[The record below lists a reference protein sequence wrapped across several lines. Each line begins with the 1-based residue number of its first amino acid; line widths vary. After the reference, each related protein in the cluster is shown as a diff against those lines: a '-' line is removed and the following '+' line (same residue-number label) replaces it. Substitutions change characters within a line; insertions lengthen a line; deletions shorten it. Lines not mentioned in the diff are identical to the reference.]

1 MDLLPFFASQNPA
14 IELITPSSP
23 SYDTH
28 RTIFVSPSVQP
39 PAILRPSSIPDVS
52 KCVSFL
58 SSHSIP
64 FTIRVGGHDMH
75 GRSMNND
82 SVTLDLRRLNNI
94 VIDKESMT
102 AKVGGGVLASTLIEE
117 LQKEDLS
124 TPCGTVDAV
133 GYAGW
138 AMYGG
143 YGLYSSLFGLGVDQI
158 VGASI
163 VDARGDVVEV
173 RAGDELLKGIRG
185 AGGAFGVVVEVTVQV
200 YEMGEILAGA
210 IMFQSSDLSTAIHEY
225 NKGSRALVDE
235 GIPQCLGLMQAVVPL
250 PSPTLAVFFSWNSP
264 DHTEGRKWLDKISS
278 LAPVM
283 VNTVAPI
290 TPLAFMAEV
299 SKFVPKSTQGR
310 MYTISLREI
319 TDEVAAV
326 IGEYTAKIPSD
337 PHILF
342 DVHQLRKESPSAQPN
357 ADSVF
362 IAREPHYVVEI
373 CTIVADAKNLEGALA
388 WGREFQQALQKTDA
402 ANILPASYLSFLPRD
417 EVEHEKI
424 FAGELEFLKQLK
436 GRTDKK
442 NVFKAAISYL

>member
-1 MDLLPFFASQNPA
+1 MDTLPSFASQNPST
-14 IELITPSSP
+14 ELIIPSSP
-23 SYDTH
+23 SYNTH
-28 RTIFVSPSVQP
+28 RTIFVSPSVRP
-39 PAILRPSSIPDVS
+39 SAILRPSSILDVS

-58 SSHSIP
+58 TSHNIP

-94 VIDKESMT
+94 IIEKESMT
-102 AKVGGGVLASTLIEE
+102 AKVGGGILASDLIEE
-117 LQKEDLS
+117 LQKEDLI

-133 GYAGW
+133 GYVGW

-158 VGASI
+158 VGAKI
-163 VDARGDVVEV
+163 VDARGEVVEV
-173 RAGDELLKGIRG
+173 KAGDELLKGIRG
-185 AGGAFGVVVEVTVQV
+185 AGGAFGVVVEATVRV
-200 YEMGEILAGA
+200 YEMSQILAGA
-210 IMFQSSDLSTAIHEY
+210 IMFQSSDLPTAIHEY
-225 NKGSRALVDE
+225 NKGYRALVDE
-235 GIPQCLGLMQAVVPL
+235 GLPPCLGLMQAVVPL
-250 PSPTLAVFFSWNSP
+250 PSPTLAVFFSWNSS
-264 DHTEGRKWLDKISS
+264 DHIEGQEWLDKISS

-283 VNTVAPI
+283 VNTVGPI

-326 IGEYTAKIPSD
+326 IADFTARIPSD
-337 PHILF
+337 PHLLF
-342 DVHQLRKESPSAQPN
+342 DIHQLRKESPSAHPN

-373 CTIVADAKNLEGALA
+373 CTIVANDENLEDALT
-388 WGREFQQALQKTDA
+388 WGREFQDALKKTEA
-402 ANILPASYLSFLPRD
+402 ANILPASYLSFLPR
-417 EVEHEKI
+417 EEIEPEKI
-424 FAGELEFLKQLK
+424 FGSNLQFLKELK
-436 GRTDKK
+436 WKVDGG

>member
-1 MDLLPFFASQNPA
+1 MDLLPTFALQNPS

-28 RTIFVSPSVQP
+28 RTIFVTPDARP
-39 PAILRPSSIPDVS
+39 PAILRPSNIQDVS
-52 KCVSFL
+52 KCVTFF
-58 SSHSIP
+58 SSNRIP
-64 FTIRVGGHDMH
+64 FTVRVGGHDMH
-75 GRSMNND
+75 GRSMDND
-82 SVTLDLRRLNNI
+82 SVTLDLRRLNSI

-102 AKVGGGVLASTLIEE
+102 AKVGGGILARTLMEE
-117 LQKEDLS
+117 LQKECLI

-133 GYAGW
+133 GYVGW

-158 VGASI
+158 VGAKV
-163 VDARGDVVEV
+163 VDASGEVVE
-173 RAGDELLKGIRG
+173 ADGELLKGIRG
-185 AGGAFGVVVEVTVQV
+185 AGGAFGIIVEVTVRV

-210 IMFQSSDLSTAIHEY
+210 IMFQSLDLSTAVHEY
-225 NKGSRALVDE
+225 NKGYRALVDE
-235 GIPQCLGLMQAVVPL
+235 GLPPCLGLMQAVVPL
-250 PSPTLAVFFSWNSP
+250 PSPTFAVFFSWNSS
-264 DHTEGRKWLDKISS
+264 DRTEGQKWLGKISS
-278 LAPVM
+278 LASVM

-299 SKFVPKSTQGR
+299 SKIIPKSTQGR

-337 PHILF
+337 PHLLF
-342 DVHQLRKESPSAQPN
+342 NTHQLRKESPSAQPN
-357 ADSVF
+357 PDSVF
-362 IAREPHYVVEI
+362 VAREPHYVVEI
-373 CTIVADAKNLEGALA
+373 CTIMADSGNLEGALT
-388 WGREFQQALQKTDA
+388 WGREFQEALKKTDA
-402 ANILPASYLSFLPRD
+402 ANILPASYLSFLPRE

-424 FAGELEFLKQLK
+424 FGENLQFLKQLK
-436 GRTDKK
+436 GKTDKE